1 MLVLVV
7 DEDCDISREVEFI
20 SRPFSEFS
28 DHLEALPF
36 EVFYEIVSQTEDIEM
51 ILNIS
56 RRPIV
61 TEKN

>member
-1 MLVLVV
+1 MK
-7 DEDCDISREVEFI
+7 DCGVSRKVEFI

-36 EVFYEIVSQTEDIEM
+36 LVPYEIVRQTEDIEM